1 MLMTTGQ
8 SSSAYPSQ
16 VCHELPA
23 RLRILLIGRSDFAEQ
38 PLEEENT

>member
-8 SSSAYPSQ
+8 SSSPYPSQ
-16 VCHELPA
+16 ICHELPA
-23 RLRILLIGRSDFAEQ
+23 QLRILSIGRPDFAEQ